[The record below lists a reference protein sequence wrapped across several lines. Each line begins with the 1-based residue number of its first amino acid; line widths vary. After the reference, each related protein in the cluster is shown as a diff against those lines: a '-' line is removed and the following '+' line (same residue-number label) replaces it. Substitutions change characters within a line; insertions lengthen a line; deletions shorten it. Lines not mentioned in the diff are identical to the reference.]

1 MAVSTWRLQIVD
13 YTRYRRYVKCEL
25 AGSSHKSFAAS
36 IVMWACDIHKT
47 MDDWVEYWTILVQEM
62 MVTRLIQRIRRRR
75 TTTTLTTTVTMA
87 TYWIT
92 LSLSWIVP
100 ATSRWPRTGGSRA
113 SNRRPFCASPTE
125 PSSLC
130 WPSRP
135 LQQRTAAVTSA
146 ARPIWKRSTSRS
158 TSWTVST
165 AL

>member
-1 MAVSTWRLQIVD
+1 MLQL
-13 YTRYRRYVKCEL
+13 L
-25 AGSSHKSFAAS
+25 AEQPTSVFL
-36 IVMWACDIHKT
+36 VMWACRKS
-47 MDDWVEYWTILVQEM
+47 YWWGDERFSWILNDLVQEM
-62 MVTRLIQRIRRRR
+62 MVIRLIQRIRRRR
-75 TTTTLTTTVTMA
+75 TITTLTTTVTMA

-92 LSLSWIVP
+92 SSFSWIVP
-100 ATSRWPRTGGSRA
+100 ATSKSPRTDGSRA
-113 SNRRPFCASPTE
+113 SNRRPFCASPTG

-135 LQQRTAAVTSA
+135 LQPRTAAVTSA